1 MTASRHETLGQTPIE
16 AGLCGVPTVAYRT
29 SGLTSAVID
38 GVSGRLVPT
47 RPGALAE
54 ALAALVGDREARAR
68 LGAFARIAL
77 ESRYS
82 PAASALSLDAV
93 FRRRGLPDAATGP
106 RFAPE
111 MLGHFPF
118 AAAPRVGAADTV
130 PAASRPLVR
139 RLRRA
144 KQMVFGRR
152 MPLLVRRCLYLAG
165 TLRRSG
171 P

>member
-1 MTASRHETLGQTPIE
+1 
-16 AGLCGVPTVAYRT
+16 RT

-38 GVSGRLVPT
+38 GVSGRLVPM

-54 ALAALVGDREARAR
+54 ALADLVADTAARTR

-82 PAASALSLDAV
+82 PAAAALSLEAV
-93 FRRRGLPDAATGP
+93 VRRHGLRDAAARP
-106 RFAPE
+106 RFAPA

-118 AAAPRVGAADTV
+118 AAVLQTGAVGTV
-130 PAASRPLVR
+130 PAASRPFVR
-139 RLRRA
+139 QLRRA
-144 KQMVFGRR
+144 KQLVLGRR
-152 MPLLVRRCLYLAG
+152 MPLLMRRCLYFASR
-165 TLRRSG
+165 LRRSL